1 MLAYVVDVS
10 LLCVKTLPKN
20 PCRTSLLLILKMIWC
35 NVSLSLPEPQNLLLV
50 NHVIALSAISL
61 SVICV
66 MPLESF
72 LFRIQLPLI
81 SKCLSA

>member
-50 NHVIALSAISL
+50 NHVLSAISL